1 MEAAEWSFNGELV
14 SHLLSLEEWSVFSA
28 MREIRMN
35 VGSIYLD
42 QEVDSFLTKRAVTF
56 SEQGL
61 IGVYFLTRTSPSG
74 CS

>member
-1 MEAAEWSFNGELV
+1 MKAAEWSFNGELV
-14 SHLLSLEEWSVFSA
+14 SYLLSLEKWSVFSA

-35 VGSIYLD
+35 VGSIDLD
-42 QEVDSFLTKRAVTF
+42 QEVDRFLTKRAVTF